1 MGLDDPTRKM
11 SKSSGSEASYIAI
24 MDKPDVIR
32 RKIKRA
38 VTDSGTEVRGGP
50 DKPAITN
57 MLDIYS
63 ALSGEPVAAIEQ
75 RYEGKGYADFKA
87 DLGDVV
93 VGGAGA
99 HPGAHPRAGGRQVLH
114 ARRAQAGRRARRGH
128 REPHAGQG
136 ARADRARPSP
146 VALAPD
152 PRTLRTPSL
161 HIGVAAR
168 RVARYTS
175 WPRPSV
181 PCPEAR

>member
-1 MGLDDPTRKM
+1 
-11 SKSSGSEASYIAI
+11 

-63 ALSGEPVAAIEQ
+63 ALSGESVAAIEQ

-93 VGGAGA
+93 VEALA
-99 HPGAHPRAGGRQVLH
+99 PIQARIRELEADKSSH
-114 ARRAQAGRRARRGH
+114 ARRAQAGRRASRCH

-146 VALAPD
+146 VALAPG
-152 PRTLRTPSL
+152 PRSARATRLSSDRAASGLT
-161 HIGVAAR
+161 AR
-168 RVARYTS
+168 RAVD
-175 WPRPSV
+175 
-181 PCPEAR
+181 